1 MFGPLTILLSLLA
14 VPWIN
19 SDPIHV
25 AVNISCPMGIEMQG
39 APWCATL
46 WVFEEDP
53 ISSNDLLKKEEF
65 CNKEHLVNFA
75 YELSPGTDQTPN
87 YEINF
92 QLQHNCSNDHMI
104 RCLKP
109 KQAHDV
115 LTIGHTYLDLQI
127 HAYLDGTLGNCD
139 EKI

>member
-1 MFGPLTILLSLLA
+1 MLGPLAILISFLA
-14 VPWIN
+14 VPWTN
-19 SDPIHV
+19 ADLIHV
-25 AVNISCPMGIEMQG
+25 AVNISCPMGVEMQG
-39 APWCATL
+39 APW
-46 WVFEEDP
+46 V
-53 ISSNDLLKKEEF
+53 SSNDLLKREEF

-75 YELSPGTDQTPN
+75 YELSPGSDQTPN

-115 LTIGHTYLDLQI
+115 LTIGHTYLDL
-127 HAYLDGTLGNCD
+127 
-139 EKI
+139 